1 MLPKSILVKS
11 CDFANIYLRD
21 YFLLIQRCPGHTV
34 HVNRSSDFIIY
45 MHTVL
50 YLLKILLV
58 IITDLQMS
66 ALTDRADWDVARDS
80 ADFVSALSKE

>member
-1 MLPKSILVKS
+1 
-11 CDFANIYLRD
+11 
-21 YFLLIQRCPGHTV
+21 
-34 HVNRSSDFIIY
+34 

-66 ALTDRADWDVARDS
+66 ALTDRADWDAARDS